1 MNTQTFAQAQNI
13 APITDEELMEA
24 NGGLAFVP
32 ALIKAGIGIGKA
44 AGKGAAAYGGVK
56 GAEYVNSG

>member
-44 AGKGAAAYGGVK
+44 AGKGATATTVSK
-56 GAEYVNSG
+56 VRST